1 MSKVSIAYYTKY
13 GNNRIAMEY
22 MTERLE
28 GKGHEVSMLSVTEA
42 SPESLPPAD
51 LYVFSSG
58 IHASR
63 PPGKYRKFLK
73 KASLPPG
80 SRYALVI
87 THASPEDQ
95 GTFGPSKS
103 AKITGGILADKGAEQ
118 VGLLTLRVK
127 DMKGPLPDEYRE
139 KIDSFIEEVL
149 PS

>member
-1 MSKVSIAYYTKY
+1 MSKVSIAYFTKY
-13 GNNRIAMEY
+13 VNNRTAMEY
-22 MTERLE
+22 MKERLE
-28 GKGHEVSMLSVTEA
+28 AEGHEVAMLSVTDA
-42 SPESLPPAD
+42 RPDSLPPAD

-73 KASLPPG
+73 KASLRG
-80 SRYALVI
+80 ARYALVI

-103 AKITGGILADKGAEQ
+103 ARITGGILEAKGAEQ

-127 DMKGPLPDEYRE
+127 DMKGPLPDDYRE
-139 KIDSFIEEVL
+139 RIDSFIEKVL
-149 PS
+149 PT